1 MDLNVR
7 GGAAQI
13 TGVSMRRVNGRIRL
27 SSTSFFLATA
37 FWCAGAYAQTLVHF
51 DLPAQPLSR
60 SLRAIG
66 TATNMDVGF
75 SASEVAGLLAPALK
89 ADLTVDGALTRVLAG
104 TGLRPRHLD
113 DHTIVIG
120 SAESPRTASAE
131 VKLSSI
137 KAPEAGPYDQLNT
150 PPTETP
156 GDSTDNASPSNE
168 RKKELDEII
177 VTGTNIR
184 GVTNSASPI
193 QTFTRED
200 IDRTGLG
207 TLQSFLEKLPQN
219 FSSVSANTI
228 STVAGSL
235 TSGNAAGA
243 SAINLRGLG
252 SDSTLLLVD
261 GHRVATGGLNG
272 DIADISLI
280 PLSAIDRIEIV
291 TDGASAIYGSD
302 AVGGVVNVILRKD
315 FDGAE
320 TRARY
325 GSVSDGGS
333 HETQIGQT
341 FGKTW
346 SSGSAVLSYE
356 YLDSTPL
363 SAADREFSRTAIEPT
378 DLLPEQ
384 VRHAVFATLQQ
395 DLANGFSLFA
405 DGTFSHRATDD
416 FVSILGFSQR
426 NPADIEAYSG
436 VLGTRAR
443 LSDRAGVEISTS
455 YASSKVHLDAFQNS
469 VANGTSAENSDDI
482 NTSVLSFDAKVD
494 GSLGFLQA
502 GDLSYAVGAQWRHET
517 LESGQHDFPSA
528 SGSSFDPS
536 RSISAGFAEFRIP
549 LVAGSTRANP
559 ALELN
564 LADRYEHY
572 SDFGDTNNPQ
582 LGLIWK
588 PLVGVKFR
596 GTIGT
601 SFKAPLLNDLNP
613 NPSQIVALPEFDPQG
628 GQKSCAPFNT
638 TNTCSNAII
647 LSGGNS
653 RLTSQKARTWTTG
666 LDVKPSA
673 IPGLSVSATYYDI
686 YFKDQIT
693 SPSSLFPLNIA
704 LQNAPALGPSIVQR
718 NPSAALVSQLAASPA
733 FINPLN
739 IDLGS
744 VGAFID
750 YRFHNLSSV
759 RTSGV
764 DLNTSY
770 KTALFA
776 GEFET
781 GIDGTYILKFDN
793 RVTAA
798 TPETE
803 LLNTPFN
810 PVNLRLRPRAEFRW
824 GPVNAAAFLN
834 YTNSYEDNR
843 GPTPVPVASWTTVD
857 MNVGYTCGNDCW
869 FMQHATI
876 LAGVTNIANR
886 PPPYLMNALGYGVNF
901 DGTNANALGRFF
913 FLQVSTKW

>member
-1 MDLNVR
+1 
-7 GGAAQI
+7 
-13 TGVSMRRVNGRIRL
+13 MRRVNGRFRL
-27 SSTSFFLATA
+27 SSTSFFLATV
-37 FWCAGAYAQTLVHF
+37 FWCAGACAQTLVHF
-51 DLPAQPLSR
+51 DLPAQPLAQ
-60 SLRAIG
+60 SLNAIG
-66 TATNMDVGF
+66 TATNTDVGF
-75 SASEVAGLLAPALK
+75 NASQVAGLLAPALK

-113 DHTIVIG
+113 DHTILIA
-120 SAESPRTASAE
+120 SAESPRKVSAE

-137 KAPEAGPYDQLNT
+137 KAIEAEPYDQLNA
-150 PPTETP
+150 PPTETA
-156 GDSTDNASPSNE
+156 GDSTDNAPPSNE
-168 RKKELDEII
+168 RKKELEEII

-207 TLQSFLEKLPQN
+207 TLQSFIEKLPQN
-219 FSSVSANTI
+219 FSSISENTI
-228 STVAGSL
+228 SNVAGSI
-235 TSGNAAGA
+235 TSGNVAGA

-252 SDSTLLLVD
+252 SDSTLLLID
-261 GHRVATGGLNG
+261 GHRVATGGVNG

-280 PLSAIDRIEIV
+280 PLSAVDRIEIV

-356 YLDSTPL
+356 YLDRTPL

-405 DGTFSHRATDD
+405 DGTFSHRATDE
-416 FVSILGFSQR
+416 FISSLGFSQQT
-426 NPADIEAYSG
+426 PADIEAYSG
-436 VLGTRAR
+436 LLGARAR
-443 LSDRAGVEISTS
+443 LSDRAGVEFSTS
-455 YASSKVHLDAFQNS
+455 YSSSKQHIDGFLNS
-469 VANGTSAENSDDI
+469 FANGNSPENSDDI
-482 NTSVLSFDAKVD
+482 DTSVLSFDAKVD

-502 GDLSYAVGAQWRHET
+502 GDLSYAVGAQLRHET
-517 LESGQHDFPSA
+517 LESGQYDFPSA
-528 SGSSFDPS
+528 SGTSFDPH
-536 RSISAGFAEFRIP
+536 RSIGAGFAEFRIP
-549 LVAGSTRANP
+549 LVGGSLRSNP

-572 SDFGDTNNPQ
+572 SDFGATNNPQ

-588 PLVGVKFR
+588 PLVDVKLR
-596 GTIGT
+596 GTVGT

-613 NPSQIVALPEFDPQG
+613 NPSQIVVLPEFDPQG
-628 GQKSCAPFNT
+628 GQKSCSPFNT

-647 LSGGNS
+647 LLGGNPG
-653 RLTSQKARTWTTG
+653 LTSEKARTWTAG

-673 IPGLSVSATYYDI
+673 TPGLSVSVTYYDI
-686 YFKDQIT
+686 YSKDRIT
-693 SPSSLFPLNIA
+693 DPNGLFPLTVA
-704 LQNAPALGPSIVQR
+704 LQNAPTLGPSIVQR

-733 FINPLN
+733 FINPFN

-744 VGAFID
+744 LGAFID
-750 YRFHNLSSV
+750 YRPHNLSSV

-770 KTALFA
+770 KTGLFA

-798 TPETE
+798 TPEAE

-843 GPTPVPVASWTTVD
+843 GPTPVPVASWTTID

-869 FMQHATI
+869 FMQHATV

-886 PPPYLMNALGYGVNF
+886 APPYLMNALGVGVNF

>member
-1 MDLNVR
+1 MLK
-7 GGAAQI
+7 
-13 TGVSMRRVNGRIRL
+13 VNGRIRL
-27 SSTSFFLATA
+27 SSTSFFLITA
-37 FWCAGAYAQTLVHF
+37 LWCSGVYAQTLVHF
-51 DLPAQPLSR
+51 DLPAQPLAR
-60 SLRAIG
+60 SLQAIG
-66 TATNMDVGF
+66 TATNTDVGF
-75 SASEVAGLLAPALK
+75 SASQVAGLLAPSLK
-89 ADLTVDGALTRVLAG
+89 ADLTLDGALTRVLAG

-113 DHTIVIG
+113 DHTIVIA
-120 SAESPRTASAE
+120 SAESPWKRSTE

-137 KAPEAGPYDQLNT
+137 EALEAEPYDQLNT
-150 PPTETP
+150 PGTEAA
-156 GDSTDNASPSNE
+156 GDPSDNPPPSNE
-168 RKKELDEII
+168 HKKELDEII

-193 QTFTRED
+193 QTFTRKD

-207 TLQSFLEKLPQN
+207 TLQSFFEKLPQN
-219 FSSVSANTI
+219 FSSISANTV
-228 STVAGSL
+228 STVAGST
-235 TSGNAAGA
+235 TSGNIAGA

-252 SDSTLLLVD
+252 SDSTLLLID
-261 GHRVATGGLNG
+261 GHRVAPGGLNG

-280 PLSAIDRIEIV
+280 PLSAVDRIEIV

-302 AVGGVVNVILRKD
+302 AVGGVVNVILKKD

-341 FGKTW
+341 YGKTW

-363 SAADREFSRTAIEPT
+363 SAADREFSRTAIERT

-405 DGTFSHRATDD
+405 DGTFSHRATNE
-416 FVSILGFSQR
+416 FLSSLGFTQQ
-426 NPADIEAYSG
+426 NPADIEAFSG

-443 LSDRAGVEISTS
+443 LSDRAGVEFSTS
-455 YASSKVHLDAFQNS
+455 YSSSKQHIDAFENS
-469 VANGTSAENSDDI
+469 FANGTSPQNSNNV

-494 GSLGFLQA
+494 GSLGFWRA
-502 GDLSYAVGAQWRHET
+502 GDLSYAVGAQLRHET
-517 LESGQHDFPSA
+517 LESGQYDFPSA
-528 SGSSFDPS
+528 SGFSFDPH
-536 RSISAGFAEFRIP
+536 RSIGAGFAELRIP
-549 LVAGSTRANP
+549 LVAGSVRSNP

-588 PLVGVKFR
+588 PLADVKFR

-601 SFKAPLLNDLNP
+601 SFRAPLLNDLNP
-613 NPSQIVALPEFDPQG
+613 NPSQIVVLPEFDPQG
-628 GQKSCAPFNT
+628 GQKSCSPFNT

-647 LSGGNS
+647 LLGGNPG
-653 RLTSQKARTWTTG
+653 LTSEKARTWTTG
-666 LDVKPSA
+666 FDVKPSA

-686 YFKDQIT
+686 YFKDRIT
-693 SPSSLFPLNIA
+693 DPSSLFPLTVA
-704 LQNAPALGPSIVQR
+704 LQNAPTLGPSIVQR

-733 FINPLN
+733 FINPFN

-744 VGAFID
+744 VGAFVD
-750 YRFHNLSSV
+750 YSVHNLSSV

-764 DLNTSY
+764 DLDASY

-793 RVTAA
+793 KVTAT

-824 GPVNAAAFLN
+824 GPFNAAAFLN
-834 YTNSYEDNR
+834 YTNSYVDNR
-843 GPTPVPVASWTTVD
+843 RPTPVPVASWTTVD
-857 MNVGYTCGNDCW
+857 MNFGYTCGNDCW
-869 FMQHATI
+869 FMKHATV
-876 LAGVTNIANR
+876 LAGVTNLANR
-886 PPPYLMNALGYGVNF
+886 APPYLMNALGVGVNF

>member
-7 GGAAQI
+7 GGAAQT
-13 TGVSMRRVNGRIRL
+13 TGVSMRRVNGSIRL
-27 SSTSFFLATA
+27 SSTSFFLATT
-37 FWCAGAYAQTLVHF
+37 FWCAGTYAQTLVHF

-60 SLRAIG
+60 SLNAIG
-66 TATNMDVGF
+66 TATNTDVGF
-75 SASEVAGLLAPALK
+75 SASQVAGLLAPALN
-89 ADLTVDGALTRVLAG
+89 ANLTVDGALTRVLAG

-113 DHTIVIG
+113 DHTIVIA

-137 KAPEAGPYDQLNT
+137 KALEAEPYDQLNT
-150 PPTETP
+150 PRTEAK
-156 GDSTDNASPSNE
+156 GDPTDNAPPSND

-193 QTFTRED
+193 QIFTRED

-207 TLQSFLEKLPQN
+207 SLQSFLEKLPQN
-219 FSSVSANTI
+219 FSSVSENTI
-228 STVAGSL
+228 STVAGSI

-252 SDSTLLLVD
+252 SDSTLLLLD
-261 GHRVATGGLNG
+261 GHRVATGGING

-280 PLSAIDRIEIV
+280 PLSAVDRIEIV

-356 YLDSTPL
+356 YLDRTPL
-363 SAADREFSRTAIEPT
+363 SAADRKFSRTAIEPT

-395 DLANGFSLFA
+395 DLANGISMFA
-405 DGTFSHRATDD
+405 DGTFSHRATNE
-416 FVSILGFSQR
+416 FISTLGFVQQ
-426 NPADIEAYSG
+426 NPADIESYSG
-436 VLGTRAR
+436 VIGGRAR
-443 LSDRAGVEISTS
+443 LSDRTGIEISTS
-455 YASSKVHLDAFQNS
+455 YASSKEHLDSLQDTY
-469 VANGTSAENSDDI
+469 ANGTSPQDSYDI

-494 GSLGFLQA
+494 GSLRFLRA
-502 GDLSYAVGAQWRHET
+502 GDLSYAVGAQLRHET
-517 LESGQHDFPSA
+517 LESRRFDFPSA
-528 SGSSFDPS
+528 SGSSFDPH
-536 RSISAGFAEFRIP
+536 RSIGAGFVEFRIP
-549 LVAGSTRANP
+549 LVAGSASANP
-559 ALELN
+559 VLELN

-588 PLVGVKFR
+588 PLVDVKFR

-613 NPSQIVALPEFDPQG
+613 NPSQIVVLPEFDPQG
-628 GQKSCAPFNT
+628 GQKSCSPFNT

-647 LSGGNS
+647 LLGGNPG
-653 RLTSQKARTWTTG
+653 LTSEKSRTWTAG
-666 LDVKPSA
+666 LDVRPSA
-673 IPGLSVSATYYDI
+673 IPGLSVSASYYDI
-686 YFKDQIT
+686 YSRDRIT
-693 SPSSLFPLNIA
+693 DPNALFPLTVA
-704 LQNAPALGPSIVQR
+704 LQNAPTLGPSIVQR
-718 NPSAALVSQLAASPA
+718 NPSPALVGQLAASPA

-744 VGAFID
+744 LGAYID
-750 YRFHNLSSV
+750 YRLHNLSSV

-793 RVTAA
+793 RVAVS
-798 TPETE
+798 TPEAE

-810 PVNLRLRPRAEFRW
+810 PVSLRLRPRAEFRW
-824 GPVNAAAFLN
+824 GPVSAAAFLN

-843 GPTPVPVASWTTVD
+843 GATPVPVASWTTVD
-857 MNVGYTCGNDCW
+857 MNVGYSCGKNCW
-869 FMQHATI
+869 FMQHATV

-886 PPPYLMNALGYGVNF
+886 SPPFLMNALGYGVNF